1 MSFLDKIFS
10 KYSGRSLKAFYPI
23 VLKINQFEPAIRAL
37 SDAQLKAKTGEFRK
51 RLEVR
56 GKSLEKTEEKKF
68 LAEKL
73 NEILPEAFAVVR
85 EAARRTLGQRHFD
98 VQLIG
103 GLVLNSGS
111 IAEMKTGEGKTL
123 VATLPAY
130 LNALTG
136 KGVHIVTV
144 NDYLSRRD
152 AVWMGQIYSFL
163 GLTVGVINHES
174 SFLYD
179 AEVAPVVIPAKA
191 GIQGGTKESE
201 SGGNILDSRLRGN
214 DKDSDSLDKERD
226 TLGAF
231 KVVHEFLKPV
241 SRHEAYMADI
251 TYGTNNEFGFDYL
264 RDNLEYSAD
273 RLRQREFNYAIVDEI
288 DSILIDEARTP
299 LIISAPTRD
308 AESTYRQFAS
318 LVTSFNKE
326 EDYIVE
332 EKHHSISLT
341 QAGITKAEKALGIEN
356 IYTDKGIKSVH
367 HLETAIKALALY
379 HKDKE
384 YVVKNNEI
392 IIVDEFT
399 GRLQPGRRWSDG
411 LHQAIEAKEGVSI
424 QQESRTYAS
433 ITFQN
438 FFRMYPKLSGMTGTA
453 MTSQEEFFKVY
464 GLEVST
470 VPTNVQI
477 IRLDKN
483 DQIFRTEIGK
493 YKAISRKVK
502 ELHSKGQPVLIGTVS
517 IEKNEVLSQFLKA
530 EGIPHEVLNAK
541 NHERE
546 GEIIAQAGKK
556 GAVTIATNMA
566 GRGVDIKLGGN
577 PNTAESSEE
586 VKKCGGLFVLGTER
600 HEARRID
607 NQLRGRSGRQGDP
620 GETQFFVSLEDTLMR
635 VFASDMLKNMMG
647 KLGMPEDE
655 AIEHKIISRALETA
669 QEKIEGFNFD
679 ARKQVLEF
687 DDVINHQRT
696 SIYDRRRKL
705 LLGSLDDVEGEL
717 MNIVENSTVH
727 SGKSSVPSLR
737 SGPPPFESQKIPHPS
752 LPVGAPPF
760 SKGESPTGS
769 SVKDEGFKTNSA
781 LENQNGSDGRSPFEK
796 GGGRSEAEAGGFF
809 AEKGGAPSLAR
820 SGGFSEIIQNKITE
834 FGRESF
840 LSAVRIVLLQ
850 TIDMYWV
857 EHLEVMDYTRSSVNL
872 RAYGQRDPLVEYK
885 KEGLRLFKE
894 MQQVMNNQV
903 IKLIPHIVPINNG
916 NAVNGQNAG
925 NKQVAGNSVA
935 ADLKEVHENAQ
946 IIGSGDGSANNSG
959 TNPSKE
965 PEVGRNDPCPCGSGK
980 KYKKCHGQNK

>member
-1 MSFLDKIFS
+1 MSFLEKIFGNPATRAWK
-10 KYSGRSLKAFYPI
+10 KYEPLTNR
-23 VLKINQFEPAIRAL
+23 INELEKQIQAL
-37 SDAQLKAKTGEFRK
+37 SDAELRAKTAEFKIRLKIDETGLDNLARRK
-51 RLEVR
+51 KNE
-56 GKSLEKTEEKKF
+56 
-68 LAEKL
+68 AIL
-73 NEILPEAFAVVR
+73 NEIAPEAFAVVR

-103 GLVLNSGS
+103 GMILNSGS

-152 AVWMGQIYSFL
+152 AVWMGQVYNFL

-179 AEVAPVVIPAKA
+179 PQHRDSVIPAKA
-191 GIQGGTKESE
+191 GIQDRTDRS
-201 SGGNILDSRLRGN
+201 SGKILDSRLRWN
-214 DKDSDSLDKERD
+214 DKADDSSSRKNNGDNDHLDKERD
-226 TLGAF
+226 ALGSF
-231 KVVHEFLKPV
+231 KVVHEFLRPV
-241 SRHEAYMADI
+241 TRPEAYRADI

-318 LVTSFNKE
+318 LVQSFKDV
-326 EDYIVE
+326 EDYTLE
-332 EKHHSISLT
+332 EKHRAVTLT
-341 QAGITKAEKALGIEN
+341 SAGITKAEKALGIDN

-367 HLETAIKALALY
+367 HLETAIKAKALY

-384 YVVKNNEI
+384 YVVKDNQI
-392 IIVDEFT
+392 VIVDEFT

-453 MTSQEEFFKVY
+453 LTSAEEFYKVY
-464 GLEVST
+464 GLEVMP
-470 VPTNVQI
+470 VPTNVPVV
-477 IRLDKN
+477 RLDKN
-483 DQIFRTEIGK
+483 DQIFRTELGK
-493 YKAISRKVK
+493 YKAIGRKVK
-502 ELHSKGQPVLIGTVS
+502 ELHDKGQPVLIGTVS

-530 EGIPHEVLNAK
+530 EGIPHEILNAK

-546 GEIIAQAGKK
+546 GEIIAQAGRK

-577 PNTAESSEE
+577 PNTPELTEE
-586 VKKCGGLFVLGTER
+586 IRKVGGLFVLGTER

-635 VFASDMLKNMMG
+635 VFASDMLKSMMG

-655 AIEHKIISRALETA
+655 AIEHKLISRALESA

-679 ARKQVLEF
+679 SRKQVLEF

-696 SIYDRRRKL
+696 TIYGRRRKL
-705 LLGSLDDVEGEL
+705 LLGSLEDVEQEL
-717 MNIVENSTVH
+717 KVVVEA
-727 SGKSSVPSLR
+727 SGDVVPRDTPSALASAAAGSPSPSL
-737 SGPPPFESQKIPHPS
+737 GPKRPSDSTSPAAPH
-752 LPVGAPPF
+752 
-760 SKGESPTGS
+760 
-769 SVKDEGFKTNSA
+769 
-781 LENQNGSDGRSPFEK
+781 
-796 GGGRSEAEAGGFF
+796 
-809 AEKGGAPSLAR
+809 
-820 SGGFSEIIQNKITE
+820 SEILSVIEKKMVE

-840 LSAVRIVLLQ
+840 LRAVRIILLQ

-885 KEGLRLFKE
+885 KEGLRLFRQ
-894 MQQVMNNQV
+894 MQQVMNEQI
-903 IKLIPHIVPINNG
+903 IKIIPHIVPVNNG
-916 NAVNGQNAG
+916 SQVTGQNGGKSGSG
-925 NKQVAGNSVA
+925 NVIAS
-935 ADLKEVHENAQ
+935 DLKEVHENAQ
-946 IIGSGDGSANNSG
+946 IIGGGDGSNSSNSSAG
-959 TNPSKE
+959 NKAA
-965 PEVGRNDPCPCGSGK
+965 EVGRNDLCPCGSGK
-980 KYKKCHGQNK
+980 KYKKCHGK